1 MLSLRTSPQT
11 GVAIRIS
18 SPGTIVRNSRGG
30 HRPPEVPL
38 ADQGEL
44 SRASPAS
51 TRLRGSELA
60 HFDNPSVMALRET
73 AMPAPF
79 TQGSLGCSCTSAFFD
94 SAGSDLIRP
103 SGTYT
108 LLCNC
113 HWQLF
118 NLNSLRGAP
127 PSQGKALVHALPDG
141 HRANFFQ
148 IPIDKV
154 GYRCYTA
161 NTYQKGE

>member
-1 MLSLRTSPQT
+1 
-11 GVAIRIS
+11 
-18 SPGTIVRNSRGG
+18 
-30 HRPPEVPL
+30 
-38 ADQGEL
+38 
-44 SRASPAS
+44 
-51 TRLRGSELA
+51 
-60 HFDNPSVMALRET
+60 
-73 AMPAPF
+73 MPAPF
-79 TQGSLGCSCTSAFFD
+79 TQGSLGCSRTSAFFD

-127 PSQGKALVHALPDG
+127 PSQGKALVHALSAAT
-141 HRANFFQ
+141 RRRIFQ

-154 GYRCYTA
+154 GYGCYTA